1 MSKNDNWTLGLI
13 DSAWFGS
20 DYEGKNGREEAKRI
34 GFESLDLF
42 VGFDP
47 GRMSKTN
54 RERYVT
60 ENQSAGLPIVSL
72 VCTCLGLSDF
82 NPAIRDYHIERAKNV
97 VDLAAEFASARNL
110 CFVPGEYMFQ
120 KKLIPAKSEWDRVVD
135 ATRQVGK
142 HAVEKRIELAIE
154 LLPFEFAFV
163 NSLSIRWSAFST
175 RSGLSM

>member
-20 DYEGKNGREEAKRI
+20 DYDGKNGREEAKRI

-82 NPAIRDYHIERAKNV
+82 NPAIRDYHIERAKKC
-97 VDLAAEFASARNL
+97 R
-110 CFVPGEYMFQ
+110 
-120 KKLIPAKSEWDRVVD
+120 
-135 ATRQVGK
+135 
-142 HAVEKRIELAIE
+142 
-154 LLPFEFAFV
+154 
-163 NSLSIRWSAFST
+163 
-175 RSGLSM
+175 RSCG

>member
-72 VCTCLGLSDF
+72 VCTCLGRAADHEHRARSPRFCHGAAGRQERTVRHRGRARPEPAGAKGLSWHALTSF
-82 NPAIRDYHIERAKNV
+82 
-97 VDLAAEFASARNL
+97 SAR
-110 CFVPGEYMFQ
+110 C
-120 KKLIPAKSEWDRVVD
+120 
-135 ATRQVGK
+135 VG
-142 HAVEKRIELAIE
+142 RIAIGLAM
-154 LLPFEFAFV
+154 L
-163 NSLSIRWSAFST
+163 
-175 RSGLSM
+175 

>member
-20 DYEGKNGREEAKRI
+20 DYDGKNGREEAKRI

-97 VDLAAEFASARNL
+97 AILRLNLQVPAISVSCPANICPRRSSFRRNRNGFAWSMRRVRWAA
-110 CFVPGEYMFQ
+110 CG
-120 KKLIPAKSEWDRVVD
+120 
-135 ATRQVGK
+135 
-142 HAVEKRIELAIE
+142 
-154 LLPFEFAFV
+154 
-163 NSLSIRWSAFST
+163 
-175 RSGLSM
+175 

>member
-82 NPAIRDYHIERAKNV
+82 SIRQSAITTSSAPKMSSILRLNLQVPAISVSCPANICPRRSSFRRNRNGFAWSMRRV
-97 VDLAAEFASARNL
+97 RWAA
-110 CFVPGEYMFQ
+110 CG
-120 KKLIPAKSEWDRVVD
+120 
-135 ATRQVGK
+135 
-142 HAVEKRIELAIE
+142 
-154 LLPFEFAFV
+154 
-163 NSLSIRWSAFST
+163 
-175 RSGLSM
+175 

>member
-20 DYEGKNGREEAKRI
+20 DYEGKDGREEAKRI

-60 ENQSAGLPIVSL
+60 ENRSAGLPIVSL
-72 VCTCLGLSDF
+72 VCTCLGLSELRWIIASRCTTLAHF
-82 NPAIRDYHIERAKNV
+82 SLVPRVFRA
-97 VDLAAEFASARNL
+97 
-110 CFVPGEYMFQ
+110 
-120 KKLIPAKSEWDRVVD
+120 AKQSP
-135 ATRQVGK
+135 T
-142 HAVEKRIELAIE
+142 
-154 LLPFEFAFV
+154 
-163 NSLSIRWSAFST
+163 
-175 RSGLSM
+175 